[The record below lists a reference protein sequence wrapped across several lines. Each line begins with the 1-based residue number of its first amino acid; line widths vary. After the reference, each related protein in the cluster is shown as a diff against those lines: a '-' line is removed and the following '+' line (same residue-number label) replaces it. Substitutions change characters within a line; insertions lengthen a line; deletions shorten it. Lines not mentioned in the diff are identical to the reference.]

1 MTDIYPGA
9 AGETPQDGRQTA
21 APIGPDEVR
30 AAYQTLLKY
39 KAGKANLEARVT
51 ASENWWRLKSWR
63 QIQKGN
69 PMDDKWASAW
79 L

>member
-39 KAGKANLEARVT
+39 KAGKAI
-51 ASENWWRLKSWR
+51 LKS
-63 QIQKGN
+63 
-69 PMDDKWASAW
+69 A
-79 L
+79 

>member
-39 KAGKANLEARVT
+39 KAGKANLEKRIIAT
-51 ASENWWRLKSWR
+51 SSGTSCASGSACAAAA
-63 QIQKGN
+63 
-69 PMDDKWASAW
+69 ASASR
-79 L
+79 